1 MKNLS
6 IKDIAMFNHLKRE
19 RGFYKRM
26 WLLALPLIL
35 QNLIT
40 TSLGFVDTFMVGLL
54 GQSELSAV
62 TAANSPIFLVQ
73 VIIFG
78 LISGLTVL
86 VSQYWGKGDTNAINR
101 CMGVALYAGVA
112 IASAVALVLFLFPH
126 AVMGMVTNNALLIE
140 LGMPY
145 LRIVGVSYIFNAAS
159 SVYVGM
165 QRSTENPVMGMI
177 VFAASMLLNTLLNYI
192 LIFGKF
198 GAPALGVTGAA
209 IATLTS
215 RIVEFL
221 LTLGYALFSRRVPLD
236 LRAILCPGTAFVGD
250 FIKYST
256 PVLINET
263 LWGLGV
269 TVMTAII
276 GHMLISEEM
285 LAAYAIMGNIDKF
298 STVACFGVAGAT
310 AVIVGKRIGEGAGK
324 DEIYSLGCCL
334 LTVSLLV
341 GAVVSLCL
349 AVALPTVF
357 IPYLYPLFHLEGLAL
372 RIAVTMCIVYICI
385 LPFKAFDI
393 TNITGL
399 LRAGGDARMASV
411 IDLVSQW
418 GVAVPLTLLMALVVD
433 APVTLVCVAL
443 QSENFSKM
451 PWGIFRLRSRKWIN
465 NVTRGRDA

>member
-1 MKNLS
+1 
-6 IKDIAMFNHLKRE
+6 MFNHLKRE

-86 VSQYWGKGDTNAINR
+86 VSQYWGKGDTEAINR

-112 IASAVALVLFLFPH
+112 IASVVALALFLFPH

-140 LGMPY
+140 LGAPY
-145 LRIVGVSYIFNAAS
+145 LRIVGVSYVFNAAS

-165 QRSTENPVMGMI
+165 QRSTENPAMGMI
-177 VFAASMLLNTLLNYI
+177 VFAISMLLNTFLNYI

-198 GAPALGVTGAA
+198 GAPAMGVTGAA

-221 LTLGYALFSRRVPLD
+221 LTVLYALTNRRIPLR
-236 LRAILCPGTAFVGD
+236 LGALFRPGTAFIGD
-250 FIKYST
+250 FVKYST

-269 TVMTAII
+269 TVMTSII

-341 GAVVSLCL
+341 GAAVSLCL
-349 AVALPTVF
+349 AIALPTVF

-372 RIAVTMCIVYICI
+372 RIAVTMCVVYICI
-385 LPFKAFDI
+385 LPLKAFDI

-418 GVAVPLTLLMALVVD
+418 GVAVPLTLLTALVVD

-465 NVTRGRDA
+465 DVTRG

>member
-1 MKNLS
+1 M
-6 IKDIAMFNHLKRE
+6 
-19 RGFYKRM
+19 
-26 WLLALPLIL
+26 
-35 QNLIT
+35 
-40 TSLGFVDTFMVGLL
+40 
-54 GQSELSAV
+54 
-62 TAANSPIFLVQ
+62 
-73 VIIFG
+73 
-78 LISGLTVL
+78 
-86 VSQYWGKGDTNAINR
+86 
-101 CMGVALYAGVA
+101 
-112 IASAVALVLFLFPH
+112 
-126 AVMGMVTNNALLIE
+126 
-140 LGMPY
+140 
-145 LRIVGVSYIFNAAS
+145 
-159 SVYVGM
+159 
-165 QRSTENPVMGMI
+165 
-177 VFAASMLLNTLLNYI
+177 
-192 LIFGKF
+192 
-198 GAPALGVTGAA
+198 
-209 IATLTS
+209 
-215 RIVEFL
+215 
-221 LTLGYALFSRRVPLD
+221 
-236 LRAILCPGTAFVGD
+236 GD

>member
-1 MKNLS
+1 MQDLLISTLIQGLIYALISFGVYITYS
-6 IKDIAMFNHLKRE
+6 ILDFPDLGVDGTFPLGAAITAVLLTRGVNAWLTLPIAILVGTLAGLFTGLIHVRLKIRN
-19 RGFYKRM
+19 
-26 WLLALPLIL
+26 LLAGIITMTALFSVNL
-35 QNLIT
+35 QIAGSNLAVDRDTDTIFPSPAVMALFGDMT
-40 TSLGFVDTFMVGLL
+40 LMGRKLVISLLLLAAVKVLLDLYFKTKSGLL
-54 GQSELSAV
+54 LRAVGDNAGLV
-62 TAANSPIFLVQ
+62 TALAKDRGSVKILGLAISNALVAFGGCIVCHETRSFSATMGTGQ
-73 VIIFG
+73 LVYGLAAVIIGISLFRFYEHSPLARALRKHKG
-78 LISGLTVL
+78 LRWL
-86 VSQYWGKGDTNAINR
+86 
-101 CMGVALYAGVA
+101 
-112 IASAVALVLFLFPH
+112 
-126 AVMGMVTNNALLIE
+126 
-140 LGMPY
+140 
-145 LRIVGVSYIFNAAS
+145 
-159 SVYVGM
+159 
-165 QRSTENPVMGMI
+165 
-177 VFAASMLLNTLLNYI
+177 
-192 LIFGKF
+192 
-198 GAPALGVTGAA
+198 GAPA
-209 IATLTS
+209 
-215 RIVEFL
+215 
-221 LTLGYALFSRRVPLD
+221 
-236 LRAILCPGTAFVGD
+236 GT
-250 FIKYST
+250 
-256 PVLINET
+256 
-263 LWGLGV
+263 
-269 TVMTAII
+269 
-276 GHMLISEEM
+276 
-285 LAAYAIMGNIDKF
+285 
-298 STVACFGVAGAT
+298 T

>member
-1 MKNLS
+1 
-6 IKDIAMFNHLKRE
+6 MFHYLRRE
-19 RGFYKRM
+19 KGFYKRM

-86 VSQYWGKGDTNAINR
+86 VSQYWGKGDTEAINR

-112 IASAVALVLFLFPH
+112 IASLVALALFLFPH
-126 AVMGMVTNNALLIE
+126 TVMGMVTNNALLIR
-140 LGMPY
+140 LGAPY
-145 LRIVGVSYIFNAAS
+145 LRIVGISYVFNAAS

-165 QRSTENPVMGMI
+165 QRSTENPAMGMI
-177 VFAASMLLNTLLNYI
+177 VFAASMLLNTFLNYM

-209 IATLTS
+209 IATLAS
-215 RIVEFL
+215 RVVEFL
-221 LTLGYALFSRRVPLD
+221 LTLAYALVNRRIPLRLSAL
-236 LRAILCPGTAFVGD
+236 LRPGTAFIGD
-250 FIKYST
+250 FVKYST

-263 LWGLGV
+263 LWGLGI
-269 TVMTAII
+269 TVITVIM
-276 GHMLISEEM
+276 GHMTVSEEM

-334 LTVSLLV
+334 LLVSLLV
-341 GAVVSLCL
+341 GLAVALCL
-349 AVALPTVF
+349 AILLPTVF

-372 RIAVTMCIVYICI
+372 QIAIIMCTAYLVIMP
-385 LPFKAFDI
+385 LKAFDI

-411 IDLVSQW
+411 IDLCPLW
-418 GVAVPLTLLMALVVD
+418 LVAVPITALTALVLHGP
-433 APVTLVCVAL
+433 PVLVCMCI
-443 QSENFSKM
+443 QTENLCKM
-451 PWGIFRLRSRKWIN
+451 PLGVLRLRSRKWIN
-465 NVTRGRDA
+465 DVTRGRDA